1 MLAADHYPRVEGVP
15 PQVLNVSTVTEADQA
30 HLRRTL
36 ELAER
41 GRGRTSPNPVVGAV
55 VVSADGEVIGEG
67 YHHVHGG
74 PHAER
79 VAIESCSKDTTGG
92 TIYVSLEPCAHT
104 GKQPPCTDA
113 IIEAGLAR
121 VVYASDDPTEKASGR
136 GPGMLRDEG
145 IEVAA
150 AQGEIAAAARMI
162 NQPFRKHA
170 KTGRPHV
177 LFKSAQT
184 LDGKVAT
191 ASGDSQWISS
201 EESRQLAHRFRAECD
216 AIAVGIG
223 TALADDPMLTARF
236 EGVEDDRQPIRVVF
250 DSEARLPLDSALV
263 TSARE
268 AQVIVVAGRAA
279 PREALASLEAMGVDV
294 IVASGENEAARVVS
308 ALNELGSRDVQ
319 SLLLE
324 GGPHLAGAFFEA
336 GEVDWLTLFLA
347 PIVLGGKQARASV
360 EGSGVERVADAYR
373 ALRVQSNRIGDD
385 LLITAFMREW

>member
-1 MLAADHYPRVEGVP
+1 MNQALF
-15 PQVLNVSTVTEADQA
+15 TDQDVKY
-30 HLRRTL
+30 LERTL

-41 GRGRTSPNPVVGAV
+41 GRGRTSPNPVVGAIV
-55 VVSADGEVIGEG
+55 VKDGEALGRG
-67 YHHVHGG
+67 YHHEYGG

-79 VAIESCSKDTTGG
+79 IAIESCSKDTTGA
-92 TIYVSLEPCAHT
+92 TIYVSLEPCAHE
-104 GKQPPCTDA
+104 GKTPACTTA
-113 IIEAGLAR
+113 IIDAGISR

-145 IEVAA
+145 IEVVA
-150 AQGEIAAAARMI
+150 AQGEVAAKARLI

-177 LFKSAQT
+177 CFKSAMT

-191 ASGDSQWISS
+191 ATGDSQWISS
-201 EESRQLAHRFRAECD
+201 SESREIAHRFRAQVD

-223 TALADDPMLTARF
+223 TALSDDPQLTARH
-236 EGVEDDRQPIRVVF
+236 DDIAYERQPTRVIF
-250 DSEARLPLDSALV
+250 DSEARLPIDGALV
-263 TSARE
+263 RSARE
-268 AQVIVVAGRAA
+268 VPLIVVASRAA
-279 PREALASLEAMGVDV
+279 PREALNRLEAVGVDV

-336 GEVDWLTLFLA
+336 GEVDYMTMFLA
-347 PIVLGGKQARASV
+347 PIVLGGKQARAAV
-360 EGSGVERVADAYR
+360 EGSGAEKIADACH
-373 ALRVQSNRIGDD
+373 ALAVQCDRIGDD
-385 LLITAFMREW
+385 LLITARMHEW